1 MRPASRLPSRSA
13 RRAPDGVAV
22 RVCEEEPTRL
32 IDAFGDADVAFLVDA
47 VSTGA
52 PAGTVHRFDASE
64 APVPSRELRSSTH
77 ALGIGEALELARAL
91 GRLPR
96 RTVVFGVEGSDF
108 VAREGMTPAVA
119 EGVARAVGEA
129 AGGGDRV
136 HEQAVMRD
144 LARPHPRGRGRRSAR
159 PP

>member
-1 MRPASRLPSRSA
+1 M
-13 RRAPDGVAV
+13 

-32 IDAFGDADVAFLVDA
+32 IDAFGDADVAFVVDA

-52 PAGTVHRFDASE
+52 PAGTVHRFDAGE

-96 RTVVFGVEGSDF
+96 HTVVFGVEGRDF
-108 VAREGMTPAVA
+108 VAREGMSPAVA
-119 EGVARAVGEA
+119 EGVERASATLLGEV
-129 AGGGDRV
+129 AGCMSER
-136 HEQAVMRD
+136 
-144 LARPHPRGRGRRSAR
+144 
-159 PP
+159 

>member
-1 MRPASRLPSRSA
+1 MSA
-13 RRAPDGVAV
+13 RVVVIGVGNALRGDDAAGLAVAEEIRASAPDGVAV

-52 PAGTVHRFDASE
+52 PAGTVHRFDASDG
-64 APVPSRELRSSTH
+64 PVSSLELRSSTH

-96 RTVVFGVEGSDF
+96 HTVVFGVEGSDF

-119 EGVARAVGEA
+119 DGVARASVRLLKEVA
-129 AGGGDRV
+129 
-136 HEQAVMRD
+136 ECTSK
-144 LARPHPRGRGRRSAR
+144 P
-159 PP
+159 